1 MGSGSKPATLPLPTT
16 YSPPPAPI
24 LLFPILVKL
33 KAIIFDVDGTLV
45 DSNDIHARCWIDA
58 FEHFGKHFE
67 WDVIRHQIGKGGD
80 LLVPDLLNAREMRKF
95 GDELKEYRT
104 KLYKEKYL
112 QDVKPFPGIREL
124 FEALHGRGIKLALGS
139 SSNQDEVK
147 YYTAL
152 LGVGDLVEGSTSKN
166 DADLSKPSPE
176 IFQAA
181 LEKLGTEA
189 SNTLTVGDTPYDILA
204 SHRASLAIAAVLSGG
219 FERELLTKAEF
230 LFDDVGE
237 LVREI
242 DRVDEYFNNE

>member
-1 MGSGSKPATLPLPTT
+1 MTASTDLALHHS
-16 YSPPPAPI
+16 
-24 LLFPILVKL
+24 VKL

-45 DSNDIHARCWIDA
+45 DSNDSHVRCWIEA

-80 LLVPDLLNAREMRKF
+80 LLVPDLLDAREMRKF
-95 GDELKEYRT
+95 GEKLKEYRT
-104 KLYKEKYL
+104 RLYKDKYL
-112 QDVKPFPGIREL
+112 KDVKPFPRVREL
-124 FEALHGRGIKLALGS
+124 FETLRERGIKLALGS
-139 SSNQDEVK
+139 SSNEDEVQ
-147 YYTAL
+147 YHTSL
-152 LGVGDLVEGSTSKN
+152 LGVGDLVEGSTSKH
-166 DADLSKPSPE
+166 DAELSKPSPE

-189 SNTLTVGDTPYDILA
+189 DNTLTVGDTPYDILA

-242 DRVDEYFNNE
+242 DRVNDYFDNE